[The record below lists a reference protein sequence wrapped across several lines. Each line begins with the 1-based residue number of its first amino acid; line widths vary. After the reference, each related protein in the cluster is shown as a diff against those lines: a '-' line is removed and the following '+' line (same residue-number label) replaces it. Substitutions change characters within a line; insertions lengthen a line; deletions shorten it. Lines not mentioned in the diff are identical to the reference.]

1 MKYYQYPLRSGQTI
15 VSPVD
20 LSYAL
25 AANQTIDLNRISP
38 ADFRRISILADEI
51 MADIVTELSEGKV
64 WRTPAVALA
73 QPAIEGFSPQ
83 NFCLIHK
90 GKVYIRNGYRYVL
103 LDSFLE
109 TATYDECLYV
119 TQNLAFQAAICQ
131 AALAAKH
138 DPDQSLEQ
146 AI

>member
-25 AANQTIDLNRISP
+25 TANLTINLDLVSS
-38 ADFRRISILADEI
+38 ADFRRISILADEN

-64 WRTPAVALA
+64 WRTPTIALA
-73 QPAIEGFSPQ
+73 QPATEEFSPQ
-83 NFCLIHK
+83 NFCMIHK
-90 GKVYIRNGYRYVL
+90 GNVYIRNGCRYVL

-119 TQNLAFQAAICQ
+119 TKNLAFQAAICQ

-138 DPDQSLEQ
+138 DPDQNLEH
-146 AI
+146 AV